1 MKDLNKYLNE
11 NILGESLDKTS
22 ANENK
27 AYKAALH
34 IADKYKIPYSAW
46 DIIYWG
52 IRLGNVKDI
61 KGNKYGIS
69 KENIF
74 NIVDESLVNKE
85 TLERII
91 KDLEQNNPKFKF
103 RFETNEEWKKEGYK
117 DPEKD
122 WPE

>member
-1 MKDLNKYLNE
+1 MKDLNIYINE
-11 NILGESLDKTS
+11 NRLEDSLDKVS

-34 IADKYKIPYSAW
+34 IADKYKIPYNAW
-46 DIIYWG
+46 DCIYWG
-52 IRLGNVKDI
+52 IRLGYINDI

-74 NIVDESLVNKE
+74 DIVDETVANKE

-91 KDLEQNNPKFKF
+91 KDLEQNNLKF